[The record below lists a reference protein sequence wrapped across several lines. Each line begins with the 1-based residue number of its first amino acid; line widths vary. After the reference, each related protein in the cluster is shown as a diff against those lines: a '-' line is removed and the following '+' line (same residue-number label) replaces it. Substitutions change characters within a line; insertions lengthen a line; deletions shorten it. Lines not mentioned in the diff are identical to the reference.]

1 MKINPQQKKKILYSA
16 IGFFLLLLG
25 MSALTQM
32 DILTVLRGLIVIP
45 LMTLLPGWIWT
56 QNIPF
61 FRKDL
66 FIRIIYSVLIS
77 MFLTVITA
85 SILRKFLFESMG
97 DRLII
102 MAVGIPVLIG
112 IFFNFII
119 FIISKLRHEKKQ

>member
-1 MKINPQQKKKILYSA
+1 MKINPQEKKKILYSA

-32 DILTVLRGLIVIP
+32 DILTVLRGLVVVP

-61 FRKDL
+61 LKKDL

-85 SILRKFLFESMG
+85 FILRKFLFESMG

-102 MAVGIPVLIG
+102 MAISTPVLIG

-119 FIISKLRHEKKQ
+119 FIISKPRHGKKQ